1 VKFAP
6 RSEEEL
12 RAEAEKRGA
21 WPNGVYDAEIVSAEE
36 KISSK
41 GNDMIE
47 MTLNVYHEDTQRQMK
62 DWLVEAMAF
71 KLRHCCDA
79 AGLSDAYEA
88 GTLDAWQLESKSVKV
103 KLTTESYIG
112 SDGVSRKRNKIADY
126 VAPEVATARAPTRA
140 SAPANRPAS
149 KPADPFGDDIPF

>member
-1 VKFAP
+1 MKFAP
-6 RSEEEL
+6 KSEDEI

-21 WPNGVYDAEIVSAEE
+21 WPNGVYDAEIVTAED
-36 KISSK
+36 KITSK

-71 KLRHCCDA
+71 KLRHCCEA
-79 AGLSDAYEA
+79 AGLSSAYDGGSLE
-88 GTLDAWQLESKSVKV
+88 AWQLEGKSVKV

-112 SDGVSRKRNKIADY
+112 TDGVSRKRNKIADY
-126 VAPEVATARAPTRA
+126 VVAETAQ
-140 SAPANRPAS
+140 APARGPAPSRAAAS

>member
-1 VKFAP
+1 VKFSP
-6 RSEEEL
+6 KSEEEL

-71 KLRHCCDA
+71 KLRHCCEA
-79 AGLSDAYEA
+79 AGLSAAYEA
-88 GTLDAWQLESKSVKV
+88 GTLDAWQLESKAVKV
-103 KLTTESYIG
+103 KLTTETYIG
-112 SDGVSRKRNKIADY
+112 TDGVSRKRNKIADY
-126 VAPEVATARAPTRA
+126 VTTEPAHAPARTAA
-140 SAPANRPAS
+140 SAPPRPAT